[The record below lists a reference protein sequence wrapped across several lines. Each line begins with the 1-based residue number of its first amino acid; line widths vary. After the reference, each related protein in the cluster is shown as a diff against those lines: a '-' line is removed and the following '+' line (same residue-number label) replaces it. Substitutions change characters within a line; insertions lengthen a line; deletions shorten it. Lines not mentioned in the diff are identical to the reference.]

1 MANINVR
8 FTKETGN
15 YRISTSVVATWVAP
29 VTVDETLTTVK
40 KGLRSGAL
48 VKISSQDKTAILAA
62 QTQLQ
67 LVYAGKVEERNG
79 AYQNFID

>member
-8 FTKETGN
+8 FTKQAGN
-15 YRISTSVVATWVAP
+15 YRVSSSVVATWVAP
-29 VTVDETLTTVK
+29 VTVSETLETVK

-48 VKISSQDKTAILAA
+48 VKISSEDKTAILAA

-67 LVYAGKVEERNG
+67 SVYAGKIEARNG

>member
-8 FTKETGN
+8 FTKQIGN
-15 YRISTSVVATWVAP
+15 YRIGTSVVATWVAP

-48 VKISSQDKTAILAA
+48 VKISSEDKTAILSA

-67 LVYAGKVEERNG
+67 LVNAGKIEERNG
-79 AYQNFID
+79 AYLAFID